1 MDFDFAGITPHLP
14 SFFQGA
20 LVTIGVSIPGALL
33 GIVVGLLLIAGQRTS
48 IAPVRWASSTYISF
62 IRGTPLLVQIFF
74 VYYAL
79 PGLLG
84 FNIPAFVAGVLALSL
99 NSGAFVTEILRAGL
113 NSLPAGQWDAAKS
126 VGLSRYKI
134 WRYVILPQLFYRI
147 LPPLTNEFTMVVKA
161 TPLLSVITVVE
172 ITRTAQH
179 VMNDTF
185 RPVEAFVVAAVFYF
199 VMLFAL
205 SRGTRKLETWAEAYR
220 A

>member
-14 SFFQGA
+14 AFVQGA
-20 LVTIGVSIPGALL
+20 FVTLGVSIPGALL
-33 GIVVGLLLIAGQRTS
+33 GIVVGLVLVAGQRAP
-48 IAPVRWASSTYISF
+48 IAPVRWASSTYVSF

-74 VYYAL
+74 VYSAL
-79 PGLLG
+79 PGLFG
-84 FNIPAFVAGVLALSL
+84 FNIPAYFAGVLALCL

-113 NSLPAGQWDAAKS
+113 SSLPLGQWDAAKS
-126 VGLSRYKI
+126 VGLSRYKT
-134 WRYVILPQLFYRI
+134 WRFVILPQLFYRI

-179 VMNDTF
+179 VMNETF
-185 RPVEAFVVAAVFYF
+185 RPVEAFVVAAIFYF
-199 VMLFAL
+199 VMLFSL
-205 SRGTRKLETWAEAYR
+205 SRATRKLETWAEAYR

>member
-1 MDFDFAGITPHLP
+1 MDFDFSGIIPHLGA
-14 SFFQGA
+14 FLQGA
-20 LVTIGVSIPGALL
+20 LITLGVSVPGALF
-33 GIVVGLLLIAGQRTS
+33 GIVVGLILIAGQRTRF
-48 IAPVRWASSTYISF
+48 APVRWASSVYISF

-84 FNIPAFVAGVLALSL
+84 FNIPAFFAGILALSL

-113 NSLPAGQWDAAKS
+113 TSIPVGQWDAS
-126 VGLSRYKI
+126 SSLGISRLKA

-172 ITRTAQH
+172 VTRTAQH
-179 VMNDTF
+179 VMNQTF
-185 RPVEAFVVAAVFYF
+185 RPVEAFLVAAAFYF
-199 VMLFAL
+199 IMLFLL
-205 SRGTRKLETWAEAYR
+205 SRATRRLETWSEAYR